1 MVIKKYSSERSSMV
15 EYQLPKLVTGVRF
28 PSLAPSQSVRQ
39 GIEACERRPMGGKG
53 LRPTANELATQ
64 ASSARRSS
72 RFPSLAPY
80 LLGILILSFLSGCAT
95 APKKSERPVT
105 ENKIPG
111 ALYHTV
117 RRGDTLWNISRQY
130 GVHLQDLIKANPVL
144 FTNATIENGQLLLI
158 PREEHAEPLPTTEIT
173 RLVPGESFT
182 WPVRGMLLTSFGAT
196 TDKIISKGID
206 IKAPSGAG
214 VRASRSGKVVY
225 IDQYLKGFGKTVILD
240 HGDRYQTVYSYNSD
254 ILVNV
259 GDQVAQNAVIAKVG
273 RTGRAKDPTLHFEIR
288 RDGEPQ
294 NPFYYLPR

>member
-1 MVIKKYSSERSSMV
+1 MNIKEYSSERSSMV

-28 PSLAPSQSVRQ
+28 PSLAPFSGTFTKKIFRFRNL
-39 GIEACERRPMGGKG
+39 RRGSRAAFVII
-53 LRPTANELATQ
+53 LLA
-64 ASSARRSS
+64 A
-72 RFPSLAPY
+72 
-80 LLGILILSFLSGCAT
+80 LSGCAT
-95 APKKSERPVT
+95 APKKMERPVA
-105 ENKIPG
+105 EKRIPG

-117 RRGDTLWNISRQY
+117 RRGDTLWNVSRQY

-144 FTNATIENGQLLLI
+144 YTNATIENGQLLLI
-158 PREEHAEPLPTTEIT
+158 PREARAEPMPATQTT
-173 RLVPGESFT
+173 RPVLGESFI
-182 WPVRGMLLTSFGAT
+182 WPVRGALITSFGVVA
-196 TDKIISKGID
+196 DKIISKGID
-206 IKAPSGAG
+206 IRAPEGAG

-225 IDQYLKGFGKTVILD
+225 RDQYLKGFGKTVILD

-259 GDQVAQNAVIAKVG
+259 GDQVAQNTVIAKVG

>member
-1 MVIKKYSSERSSMV
+1 MV
-15 EYQLPKLVTGVRF
+15 EYQLPKLATGVRF
-28 PSLAPSQSVRQ
+28 SSLAPN
-39 GIEACERRPMGGKG
+39 
-53 LRPTANELATQ
+53 LRSKFDIKAALKNPTNGRILAAEIPIILLVITL
-64 ASSARRSS
+64 
-72 RFPSLAPY
+72 LA
-80 LLGILILSFLSGCAT
+80 FLSGCAT
-95 APKKSERPVT
+95 VPKKVEGPAVEKR
-105 ENKIPG
+105 IPG
-111 ALYHTV
+111 AVYHTV

-144 FTNATIENGQLLLI
+144 FTNATIENGQLLMI
-158 PREEHAEPLPTTEIT
+158 PREERAEPLPTTTTEIT
-173 RLVPGESFT
+173 RPVFGESFV

-206 IKAPSGAG
+206 IKAPAGAG
-214 VRASRSGKVVY
+214 VRAARSGKVVY

-259 GDQVAQNAVIAKVG
+259 GDQVAQNAIIAKVG